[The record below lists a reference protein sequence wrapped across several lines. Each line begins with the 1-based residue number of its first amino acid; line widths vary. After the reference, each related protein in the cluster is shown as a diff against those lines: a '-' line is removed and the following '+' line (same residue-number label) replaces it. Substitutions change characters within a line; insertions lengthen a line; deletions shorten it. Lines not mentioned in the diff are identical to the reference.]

1 MEQRT
6 FNNQLE
12 KLISD
17 IAKKYYYDHR
27 ALLDNTY
34 DEVYNQLDYN
44 FQEFDRAEFKYEECG
59 RSCLNCK
66 IDLFDEENKLIQ
78 RIGFII

>member
-12 KLISD
+12 KLISNVE
-17 IAKKYYYDHR
+17 KKYYYDHR
-27 ALLDNTY
+27 ALLDKAY

-44 FQEFDRAEFKYEECG
+44 FQEFDRAEFAYEEFG
-59 RSCLNCK
+59 RMGLHFN
-66 IDLFDEENKLIQ
+66 INLFTEENELIQ
-78 RIGFII
+78 SIGFVI

>member
-17 IAKKYYYDHR
+17 ITKKYYYDHS
-27 ALLDNTY
+27 ALLNNAY

-44 FQEFDRAEFKYEECG
+44 FQEFDRAEFKYDEIG
-59 RSCLNCK
+59 NTSLK
-66 IDLFDEENKLIQ
+66 ITINLFNEENELIQ
-78 RIGFII
+78 KMGFII

>member
-17 IAKKYYYDHR
+17 ITKKYYYDHS
-27 ALLDNTY
+27 ALLNNAY

-44 FQEFDRAEFKYEECG
+44 FQEFDHAEFKYRELG
-59 RSCLNCK
+59 NISLKVDVN
-66 IDLFDEENKLIQ
+66 LFNEENKLIQ
-78 RIGFII
+78 TIGFII